1 MKKMFFAAIVAVTV
15 TLGISTTGC
24 KDGKGI
30 GSFTAT
36 INGETWTALAP
47 TGVKT
52 GNRITITGLSLSKQ
66 IVINIGGVTPG
77 TYSMSLIEGQ
87 FQPLVYTPDVT
98 QQGAQQTYTGTSG
111 SIVVT
116 DVTDGR
122 ITGTFS
128 VTATNAQLSIIGISG
143 QFTDLKFF

>member
-66 IVINIGGVTPG
+66 IVINIAGVTPG

-128 VTATNAQLSIIGISG
+128 VTAANAQLSIIGISG